1 MVANTGQ
8 PFETTLIPSIQL
20 FWPFF
25 FFSMED
31 LPPPLLVEI
40 LTRLNDSTD
49 LARCRLA
56 SKTLNS
62 LSNEV
67 HYVNLL
73 CTFSRYLKSRSPE
86 TKAHVT
92 SFKAIFNNL
101 VREAR
106 CLNSISIGVD
116 KSLRDIPYDDVDDE
130 SDDLYL
136 TDVGFVKEWLP
147 KVCGELRKLSISDF
161 WIQSCW
167 RKSEVLSFISSCC
180 NGLIELELKNAW
192 LSVDGLNPM
201 TMVNKMATVPGQLI
215 WEIVKKNNCFL
226 VKEFGRGNASV
237 QFSKESNNL
246 YNLNSYKHSGLANK
260 KTVTIQSG
268 GKDQSVLLATSKTK
282 KQNKRASLLH
292 KSVMKKEFP
301 RMAKAVVNQVA
312 DNYYRPDLKKAA
324 LARLSAVHRSL
335 KVAKSGVKKR
345 NRQAVR
351 IGRK

>member
-1 MVANTGQ
+1 
-8 PFETTLIPSIQL
+8 
-20 FWPFF
+20 
-25 FFSMED
+25 
-31 LPPPLLVEI
+31 
-40 LTRLNDSTD
+40 
-49 LARCRLA
+49 
-56 SKTLNS
+56 
-62 LSNEV
+62 
-67 HYVNLL
+67 
-73 CTFSRYLKSRSPE
+73 
-86 TKAHVT
+86 
-92 SFKAIFNNL
+92 
-101 VREAR
+101 
-106 CLNSISIGVD
+106 
-116 KSLRDIPYDDVDDE
+116 
-130 SDDLYL
+130 
-136 TDVGFVKEWLP
+136 
-147 KVCGELRKLSISDF
+147 
-161 WIQSCW
+161 
-167 RKSEVLSFISSCC
+167 
-180 NGLIELELKNAW
+180 
-192 LSVDGLNPM
+192 
-201 TMVNKMATVPGQLI
+201 MATVPGQLI